1 MDTDDLST
9 PTYQGIIIEA
19 ERLNHD
25 LTLQFGILASGCK
38 NDDDYLNKSETI
50 IREWLSEDNLGVVSD
65 YIFYGEEIDPEA
77 FRTTLKKLLSN
88 IAEIRKSR
96 WTGEHTKTNKNG

>member
-50 IREWLSEDNLGVVSD
+50 IRE
-65 YIFYGEEIDPEA
+65 
-77 FRTTLKKLLSN
+77 
-88 IAEIRKSR
+88 
-96 WTGEHTKTNKNG
+96 